1 MLVPTGTINKVRMNN
16 STKDVVSTKELFG
29 SGYVQDDRQRNN
41 SMIFINEERH
51 FYDRRSAK
59 KDQISTNVTFL

>member
-29 SGYVQDDRQRNN
+29 SGHVQDDRLMHN
-41 SMIFINEERH
+41 S
-51 FYDRRSAK
+51 
-59 KDQISTNVTFL
+59 ISRDCFTREV

>member
-41 SMIFINEERH
+41 SMIFINEKRR
-51 FYDRRSAK
+51 FYVRRSAK